1 MENQNQ
7 TPLTLEEAKKM
18 ENYDFSHEGV
28 VYYKGEKMTKAQVG
42 KHIEILRGARIR
54 TEEFM
59 WIPLQ
64 KMLKNAVL
72 HPTPWRKIHV
82 YG

>member
-1 MENQNQ
+1 
-7 TPLTLEEAKKM
+7 M

-28 VYYKGEKMTKAQVG
+28 IYYMGEKMTKAQVG

-64 KMLKNAVL
+64 KMLKNAIL
-72 HPTPWRKIHV
+72 HPTPWKKTHV